1 MATRG
6 RKLPAKAAISS
17 LRKARSVDDDA
28 GGNRPLVDFHVP
40 LAARSLR
47 EVDNLCVAVDL
58 GAALARPDGEG
69 LGGHGRTHV
78 AVVGGLKGADDA
90 L

>member
-1 MATRG
+1 VLELDGNQRQEIAGQG
-6 RKLPAKAAISS
+6 RNLVAPQ
-17 LRKARSVDDDA
+17 ARSVDDDA

-58 GAALARPDGEG
+58 GAALARPMVRDW
-69 LGGHGRTHV
+69 V
-78 AVVGGLKGADDA
+78 AMAGPTWPSSGV
-90 L
+90 

>member
-58 GAALARPDGEG
+58 GAALARPMVRDW
-69 LGGHGRTHV
+69 V
-78 AVVGGLKGADDA
+78 AMAGPTWPSSGV
-90 L
+90 